1 MTAMKLE
8 EMRALAPEE
17 RAAKLKEW
25 TQALFNLRIQKATG
39 QLENPMRIREVRKD
53 IARLKTVV
61 TAEEKAERAKREAE
75 GGTGR

>member
-1 MTAMKLE
+1 MSAMTTE
-8 EMRALAPEE
+8 QMRALAPEE

-53 IARLKTVV
+53 IARLRTVEA
-61 TAEEKAERAKREAE
+61 AES
-75 GGTGR
+75 

>member
-1 MTAMKLE
+1 MTAMKFEQMLS
-8 EMRALAPEE
+8 LAPEE

-39 QLENPMRIREVRKD
+39 QLENPMRIREVRRD
-53 IARLKTVV
+53 IARLKTVE
-61 TAEEKAERAKREAE
+61 AAERKAAKKAE